1 MIDPFHLQTYG
12 KTAVNYNR
20 DIEVFPV
27 LNRTF
32 ERILNKSPYASPTD
46 MGVNMVGYSIVDEE
60 AAIEASKQEIIRRY
74 YQTLVDFKAERVG
87 EQAVK
92 KIELLMNEV
101 GVTPADR
108 KVVIAAREK
117 QS

>member
-1 MIDPFHLQTYG
+1 
-12 KTAVNYNR
+12 
-20 DIEVFPV
+20 
-27 LNRTF
+27 
-32 ERILNKSPYASPTD
+32 
-46 MGVNMVGYSIVDEE
+46 MGVNMVGYSIINEE

-74 YQTLVDFKAERVG
+74 YQTLVDFKAERIS

-108 KVVIAAREK
+108 VVIAAREK
-117 QS
+117 AELSTSPALAIQLPTEIL

>member
-1 MIDPFHLQTYG
+1 MEKL
-12 KTAVNYNR
+12 
-20 DIEVFPV
+20 
-27 LNRTF
+27 L
-32 ERILNKSPYASPTD
+32 
-46 MGVNMVGYSIVDEE
+46 
-60 AAIEASKQEIIRRY
+60 IEASKQEIIRRY
-74 YQTLVDFKAERVG
+74 YQTLVDFKAERIS

-117 QS
+117 AELSTSPALAIQFANWRYCNR

>member
-1 MIDPFHLQTYG
+1 MPSLKPSQCGTYRSTIPLTWPMKRNCRPGRPQHDRPFHLQTYG

-60 AAIEASKQEIIRRY
+60 AAIEASS
-74 YQTLVDFKAERVG
+74 
-87 EQAVK
+87 K
-92 KIELLMNEV
+92 KSS
-101 GVTPADR
+101 
-108 KVVIAAREK
+108 AATTRPWLISR
-117 QS
+117 QSV